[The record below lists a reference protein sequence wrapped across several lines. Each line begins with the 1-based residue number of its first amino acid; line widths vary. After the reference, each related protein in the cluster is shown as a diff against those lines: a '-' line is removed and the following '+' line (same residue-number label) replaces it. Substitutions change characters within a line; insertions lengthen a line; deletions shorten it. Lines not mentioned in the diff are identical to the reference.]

1 MLLVM
6 RHFPAGAEGQ
16 AYWVHLDGRGSVAG
30 LTKHQGQSTH
40 NYRYDAFGQVLPAEG
55 NWTDPHN
62 HYTFLGKEWDEHLGL
77 YEFGVRLYDPWAG
90 VWRTREPLPG
100 EAWEPRTWHR
110 YQYAY
115 ASPISYYDPYGMQ
128 TCGFNILTGE
138 RECFGERTG
147 MGWTPTLA
155 APGAGLPVGATAL
168 PCTQPSITVFVWQM
182 MQEAYRSQVAQW
194 IRFLNQTCYQ
204 CAWEGVPWWARG
216 EDYTRAVQADAFSRL
231 WAYALWAWMVRQGGP
246 WDPKPKIAEEFGYYQ
261 DLGDGYQYYY
271 DVWGNV
277 MYGYLGAA
285 TGFSEAELLHGAG
298 AEQIGSSLGYS
309 FEQLLREGRIDPERL
324 PQRRINVSG
333 LAAFDLPEDRVG
345 IQIGIRL
352 WQIYRSELTPESL
365 LEEIRKQGAYLK
377 RVPSQSQ
384 P

>member
-1 MLLVM
+1 
-6 RHFPAGAEGQ
+6 
-16 AYWVHLDGRGSVAG
+16 
-30 LTKHQGQSTH
+30 
-40 NYRYDAFGQVLPAEG
+40 
-55 NWTDPHN
+55 
-62 HYTFLGKEWDEHLGL
+62 L

-90 VWRTREPLPG
+90 VWLTREPLPAR
-100 EAWEPRTWHR
+100 AWEPRTWHR

-128 TCGFNILTGE
+128 V
-138 RECFGERTG
+138 
-147 MGWTPTLA
+147 
-155 APGAGLPVGATAL
+155 PGPEGATSS
-168 PCTQPSITVFVWQM
+168 PCLTPPPITVFVWQM
-182 MQEAYRSQVAQW
+182 MQEALQSRTAQW

-204 CAWEGVPWWARG
+204 CAWEGVPWWAREEG
-216 EDYTRAVQADAFSRL
+216 YTTAVQADAFSRL
-231 WAYALWAWMVRQGGP
+231 GAYALWAWMVRQGGP
-246 WDPKPKIAEEFGYYQ
+246 WDPKPKIAKKFGYYQ

-298 AEQIGSSLGYS
+298 AEQIASSVGYS
-309 FEQLLREGRIDPERL
+309 FEQLLREGRIEPERL
-324 PQRRINVSG
+324 PQRRIEVSG
-333 LAAFDLPEDRVG
+333 LASFDLPEDRVA

-352 WQIYRSELTPESL
+352 WQIYRSELTPEFL
-365 LEEIRKQGAYLK
+365 LEEIQKQGAYLQ